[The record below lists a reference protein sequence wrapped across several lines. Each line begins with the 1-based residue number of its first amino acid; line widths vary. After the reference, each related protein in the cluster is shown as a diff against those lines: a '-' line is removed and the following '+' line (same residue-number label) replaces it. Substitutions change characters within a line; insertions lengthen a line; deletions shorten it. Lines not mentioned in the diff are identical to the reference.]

1 MTTRSSSSS
10 LSSVSEA
17 TTLLSSSSSSVVT
30 TQLSEVSFNSQCDEV
45 TKLILNGRLITNL
58 KKVYLVSN
66 LTVSNQYDTY
76 IQRIII
82 NDNED
87 DNYYKENILKT
98 IINIIATYVYFFNY
112 YMLLDIDYLKE
123 YWKNEEA
130 RISKSIIAEENFYL
144 VEQLSAKFTRTVNL
158 NRTTVELILEKKY
171 LVSNIAISIQCDE
184 VGGDNE
190 ILSKCMFF
198 LYQSSVFQEIG
209 IPKRFVNIISCFYNL
224 ANITDKFQLEFDKE
238 MNNKEVFINYP
249 FDFIEEES
257 VLFLK

>member
-1 MTTRSSSSS
+1 MS
-10 LSSVSEA
+10 
-17 TTLLSSSSSSVVT
+17 
-30 TQLSEVSFNSQCDEV
+30 N
-45 TKLILNGRLITNL
+45 ITI
-58 KKVYLVSN
+58 S
-66 LTVSNQYDTY
+66 

-98 IINIIATYVYFFNY
+98 INSIIEIYVYFYNY
-112 YMLLDIDYLKE
+112 LMLLDIDYLKE

-130 RISKSIIAEENFYL
+130 RISKSIIAEESFYL
-144 VEQLSAKFTRTVNL
+144 IEQLSDIFTHIM
-158 NRTTVELILEKKY
+158 ELIDDDEKIN

-184 VGGDNE
+184 IGGDNE

-198 LYQSSVFQEIG
+198 LFQSKCVLLDIENIIIS
-209 IPKRFVNIISCFYNL
+209 KRFVNIISCFYNL
-224 ANITDKFQLEFDKE
+224 TNITDKFQLEFDKE

-249 FDFIEEES
+249 FDYIEEKS